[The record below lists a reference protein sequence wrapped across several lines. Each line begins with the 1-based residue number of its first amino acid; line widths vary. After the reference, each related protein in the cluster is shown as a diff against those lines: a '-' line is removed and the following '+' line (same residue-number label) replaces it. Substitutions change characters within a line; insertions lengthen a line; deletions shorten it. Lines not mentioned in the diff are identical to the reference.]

1 MRTTERRR
9 TELLT
14 IEYDLDAPHPVA
26 VRSWWAPVRLVH
38 LHRAEIVW
46 QRVDGG
52 AWEWSAQLI
61 GVRAR
66 RDGTP
71 SSRAAYAGYS
81 IHRLDGMPDWLAEL
95 VDRNAPAG
103 AGVAAVAALAASI
116 PSDPT
121 REESR

>member
-14 IEYDLDAPHPVA
+14 VEYDLDAPHPVA

-52 AWEWSAQLI
+52 VWEWSAQLI

-71 SSRAAYAGYS
+71 SSRAAYAGYTV
-81 IHRLDGMPDWLAEL
+81 HRLDGMPDWLAEL
-95 VDRNAPAG
+95 VDLNAPAG
-103 AGVAAVAALAASI
+103 SAGGASAALAALTSF
-116 PSDPT
+116 DLT
-121 REESR
+121 REEYR